1 MEKFVIDTNFFVN
14 LEIKGGFGKNPIEI
28 VKNFVQLA
36 KKAKEN
42 QKADFYMPP
51 RVIDEFV
58 SFFGQSELYQN
69 IISVITIKSPD
80 SHKISLNAN
89 IFYQLID
96 EVRGRAYRGL
106 RIAEELV
113 VKAGKT
119 MVGQKNLTK
128 IAFDKKIGEI
138 IKNLRERYRQATR
151 FNFIDSLAD
160 LDLIILSKEIDG
172 YLISS
177 DEGVVRW
184 GRIFGVKELPPR
196 LFRERLL
203 FLLSKEKSLPAS
215 V

>member
-14 LEIKGGFGKNPIEI
+14 LEIKSGFGKNPIEI
-28 VKNFVQLA
+28 VKNFFHLA
-36 KKAKEN
+36 KIIKER
-42 QKADFYMPP
+42 QKGEFFMPP

-58 SFFGQSELYQN
+58 SFFGQGELYQN
-69 IISVITIKSPD
+69 IISIITIKSPD
-80 SHKISLNAN
+80 IHKINLNTN
-89 IFYQLID
+89 LFYQLIN
-96 EVRGRAYRGL
+96 EVRERSYRGL
-106 RIAEELV
+106 RIAEESV
-113 VKAGKT
+113 IKAGKT
-119 MVGQKNLTK
+119 MVGQQNLTK
-128 IAFDKKIGEI
+128 VDFEKKIGEI

-172 YLISS
+172 YLITS

-203 FLLSKEKSLPAS
+203 FLLGKEKSPPAS